1 MLTTTSLNN
10 NTYLDLVQQATRRNT
25 LQQVAEAQQSG
36 QPLDVDAVKLSN
48 QALRDS
54 ARETGVE
61 LYSQQLVKQQFET
74 YASASANAADNN
86 QASTTGSS
94 QSSSE
99 NSASVWTYDAAN
111 VNEALQTAQQRA
123 LGVSVYE
130 RMQEAGDNFDG
141 YNPVNRPVIQPVFDV
156 YV

>member
-25 LQQVAEAQQSG
+25 LQHVAEAQQSG

-74 YASASANAADNN
+74 YASASANASDNS
-86 QASTTGSS
+86 QTSGTESS
-94 QSSSE
+94 ESSS
-99 NSASVWTYDAAN
+99 SVWTYDAAN

-130 RMQEAGDNFDG
+130 RLYEARDSFDG
-141 YNPVNRPVIQPVFDV
+141 YNPVNRPVTQPVLDV

>member
-36 QPLDVDAVKLSN
+36 QPLDVDTVKLSN

-74 YASASANAADNN
+74 YASASANASDNS
-86 QASTTGSS
+86 QASSNGSS
-94 QSSSE
+94 ESSS
-99 NSASVWTYDAAN
+99 SVWTYDAAN

-130 RMQEAGDNFDG
+130 RLYEAGDNVDGFD
-141 YNPVNRPVIQPVFDV
+141 PVSRPVTRPVFDV